1 MPFGSIKLRPGVS
14 ADWTPTLNEA
24 GYSQSQLIRFRDS
37 LAQKYGGWQRFYPFA
52 LAGIPRDMHAW
63 QDLNGTNHL
72 AVGTTVG
79 VNVITSGVLTSIT
92 PQTIISNFAPNFSTV
107 INTKTVTVVDPNI
120 SNVTTFDSVF
130 YNTPISV
137 GGIILSGL
145 YPIVSIT
152 GTHSYTV
159 TAATNAMATVNNGGA
174 VPVFSTVL
182 NSAVV
187 GVLLNNDGMT
197 VGDIIALSIP
207 TTGNGVTIEGAYPAT
222 TITDANNFQIQISV
236 QATGTGSFS
245 MNGGNAQLVY
255 YISLGPPAAGTGYGL
270 GGYGLGGYGT
280 GTVPASQT
288 GTPITAMDL
297 TSDNW
302 GQLLLEC
309 PADGAIYYWDPTG
322 GFTNMSLVSAGPVFN
337 SGIFVSTSAQI
348 LTKKQPR

>member
-37 LAQKYGGWQRFYPFA
+37 LAQKYGGWQRFYPFS

-130 YNTPISV
+130 FNTPVSV

-145 YPIVSIT
+145 YPIASIT
-152 GTHSYTV
+152 GTHSYTI
-159 TAATNAMATVNNGGA
+159 TAAVNATATVNNGGA

-187 GVLLNNDGMT
+187 GVLLNNHGMT

-288 GTPITAMDL
+288 GTPIIAMDW

-302 GQLLLEC
+302 ASCCLNVHPMARSTTGTRQAGSRICRWCLR
-309 PADGAIYYWDPTG
+309 DPFLTP
-322 GFTNMSLVSAGPVFN
+322 GFSSRRRRK
-337 SGIFVSTSAQI
+337 S
-348 LTKKQPR
+348 